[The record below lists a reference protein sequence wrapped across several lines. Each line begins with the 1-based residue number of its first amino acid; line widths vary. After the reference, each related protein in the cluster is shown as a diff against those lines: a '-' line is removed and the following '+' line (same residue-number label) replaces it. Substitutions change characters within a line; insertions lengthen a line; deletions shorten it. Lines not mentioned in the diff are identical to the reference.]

1 MQSTGH
7 TLTHPV
13 STQSIQRRVIV
24 HGMAAKF
31 SPARYEGST
40 IS

>member
-13 STQSIQRRVIV
+13 STQSMHSRVMV
-24 HGMAAKF
+24 QGMF
-31 SPARYEGST
+31 RHPLLSGSGVFKL
-40 IS
+40 

>member
-13 STQSIQRRVIV
+13 STQSRQRRVIV
-24 HGMAAKF
+24 QGMV
-31 SPARYEGST
+31 GSLA
-40 IS
+40 